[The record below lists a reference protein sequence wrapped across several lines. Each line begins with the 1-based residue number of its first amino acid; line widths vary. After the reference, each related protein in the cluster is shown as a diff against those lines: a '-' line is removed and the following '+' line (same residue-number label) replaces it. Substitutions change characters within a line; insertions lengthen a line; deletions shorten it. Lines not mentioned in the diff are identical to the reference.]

1 VVALRKAEPD
11 AAPRFSTPIRRAF
24 KALDVPREDWGKPSG
39 LIIAFAHSLRVPA
52 GKMVNKP
59 LRLRP
64 FQIDFYR
71 DLYNPRDEDGLRK
84 RKQAILSIGRR
95 GGKTLT
101 SAVIV
106 LAHLVG
112 PFKRANSTIV
122 SAATTRDQAA
132 LIHRYCRDMINATP
146 LLARRLKVLDS
157 THRII
162 NVSDGSLY
170 RAISADAG
178 GGFGQGIDVVIYDE
192 LAQARSRKLY
202 DMLMTS
208 TGSQTEP
215 LMVIISTQAPANE
228 HILSE
233 LIDYGLKIRT
243 GEIEDDSFT
252 VHLYTAPENC
262 GLLDEKAW
270 YQANPTLGDYR
281 DLKEFREAMERA
293 VKVPS
298 LESSLRNLYLNQ
310 RVASEAPFL
319 SPNVWARNAGAVD
332 IGLFTDGRPVFG
344 GLDLSGRVDLS
355 ALVLCAADDEMNVHL
370 LPVIWT
376 PGETLAGRATR
387 DRAPYDVWVREGLML
402 APPGSSLDYDF
413 LAHDIVR
420 AVQGTNLA
428 KIAYDRWR
436 IDILKQAFARIG
448 IILPLVEHGMGFKD
462 MSPAI
467 DAFEELAIAGKL
479 RHGGH
484 PVLRWCIS
492 NTFIERDAAGNRK
505 PTKARSYGRIDVAV
519 AALAAVS
526 AMKCDVGSVV
536 DLAAL
541 LG

>member
-1 VVALRKAEPD
+1 MSALAERAEPS
-11 AAPRFSTPIRRAF
+11 ARIPAPLRRAY
-24 KALDVPREDWGKPSG
+24 KALDVPKEDWGKPSG
-39 LIIAFAHSLRVPA
+39 LIIGFAHSLRVPA

-64 FQIDFYR
+64 FQIEFYR
-71 DLYNPRDEDGLRK
+71 DLYNPVDEEGLRR
-84 RKQAILSIGRR
+84 RKQAVLSIGRR

-112 PFKRANSTIV
+112 PFKRENSTII

-132 LIHRYCRDMINATP
+132 LIHRYCRDMIAATP

-162 NVSDGSLY
+162 NLSDGSLY

-208 TGSQTEP
+208 LGSQPEP
-215 LMVIISTQAPANE
+215 LMITISTQAPANE

-233 LIDYGLKIRT
+233 LIDYGLKIRA
-243 GEIEDDSFT
+243 GEIEDDAFT
-252 VHLYTAPENC
+252 VHLYAAPEGCN
-262 GLLDEKAW
+262 LLDEAAW

-281 DLKEFREAMERA
+281 DLREFREAMERA

-298 LESSLRNLYLNQ
+298 LEASLRNLYLNQ

-319 SPNVWARNAGAVD
+319 SPNVWNRNAGDVD
-332 IGLFTDGRPVFG
+332 LSLFTSGRPVFA
-344 GLDLSGRVDLS
+344 GLDLSGRVDLT
-355 ALVLCAADDEMNVHL
+355 AMVLACADDEMNVHL
-370 LPVIWT
+370 LPIIWT
-376 PGETLAGRATR
+376 PGETLHGRATR
-387 DRAPYDVWVREGLML
+387 DRAPYDVWVRDGLML

-413 LAHDIVR
+413 IAADVVR
-420 AVQGTNLA
+420 ATRGMTLA
-428 KIAYDRWR
+428 KVAYDRWR
-436 IDILKQAFARIG
+436 IEILRQAFGRIG
-448 IILPLVEHGMGFKD
+448 AILPLVEHGMGFKD

-484 PVLRWCIS
+484 PVLRWCVS

-505 PTKARSYGRIDVAV
+505 PTKARSYGRIDAAV

-526 AMKCDVGSVV
+526 AMKCDVGAVV

-541 LG
+541 IG